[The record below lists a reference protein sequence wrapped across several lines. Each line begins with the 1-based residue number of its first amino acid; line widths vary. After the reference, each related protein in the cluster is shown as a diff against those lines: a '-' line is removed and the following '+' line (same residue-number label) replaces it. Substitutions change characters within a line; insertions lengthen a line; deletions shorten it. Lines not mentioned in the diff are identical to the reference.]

1 MINTAKIIEDT
12 QSLIRID
19 SQNPGIQEA
28 QCSAWVAERFNTLG
42 LKPEVVTV
50 QPGRQNLTFT
60 IPGAGKAPR
69 LVLLGHLDTVPIGS
83 GWSFPPLEIGRAHV

>member
-28 QCSAWVAERFNTLG
+28 QCSAWVAERFKTFG

-69 LVLLGHLDTVPIGS
+69 LVLLGHLEHPGILVLL
-83 GWSFPPLEIGRAHV
+83 WLLEYQLHPVFL